1 MSGCEARPITP
12 LDLGLVRRL
21 IGQRLPLDL
30 TQALT
35 RGLPGLEGALLSAV
49 PLADL
54 GTPTVVIRNGEGG
67 FMGQFRQ
74 RAGRAVAQLT
84 FLAPEPQPA
93 HLPYWLQIID
103 TLVVEAGKRG
113 AMLVSA
119 EVPEGHAA
127 FVAFRQTGFCVC
139 SRQTILRRDPGPAEA
154 DPSLVRA
161 ETERDAPGVGLLYAN
176 TVPRLLQQAE
186 PWSEADQSGLIY
198 ERDGQIAGY
207 LEVVEGKNGV
217 VIKPY
222 FHPEVYDQ
230 AAAVILAALAH
241 LPRTAEVPVYL
252 YARAYQDWLRGVLER
267 VGFTA
272 CAEHALMVK
281 QTAYRLER
289 MEPVPVTGLEPGR
302 LRPPITDGPV
312 PVRKLARWPKHR
324 LNHWPGWWHN
334 GHHQ

>member
-1 MSGCEARPITP
+1 MPDCEARPITP
-12 LDLGLVRRL
+12 LDLALVRRL
-21 IGQRLPLDL
+21 IAQRLPLDI
-30 TQALT
+30 TQTLA
-35 RGLPGLEGALLSAV
+35 RGLPGMEGALLSAL
-49 PLADL
+49 PLTDL
-54 GTPTVVIRNGEGG
+54 GAPTVVIRNGEGG
-67 FMGQFRQ
+67 FVGQFRQ

-93 HLPYWLQIID
+93 HLPYWLAIID
-103 TLVVEAGKRG
+103 TLVAEAGRRG
-113 AMLVSA
+113 ALLVSA

-127 FVAFRQTGFCVC
+127 FVAFRQTGFAVY
-139 SRQTILRRDPGPAEA
+139 SRQAILRRDPDRADA
-154 DPSLVRA
+154 DPALVRA
-161 ETERDAPGVGLLYAN
+161 ETERDAAAVSLLYAN

-186 PWSEADQSGLIY
+186 PWPEAEQSGLIY

-230 AAAVILAALAH
+230 AAEVVLAALAH

-267 VGFTA
+267 VGFAA

-281 QTAYRLER
+281 HTAPRLER
-289 MEPVPVTGLEPGR
+289 MELAPVPGLESGR
-302 LRPPITDGPV
+302 LRPPIADGPIT
-312 PVRKLARWPKHR
+312 VRKLARWPKHR
-324 LNHWPGWWHN
+324 LNRRASWWPN